1 MLTNFLT
8 DKYDLNQGQKEL
20 VELLDKFLTSDESCF
35 LLKGYAGT
43 GKTFLMKGLTDYL
56 KSIKREFRISAPTG
70 RAAKVISK
78 KTKHKAY
85 TIHKS
90 IYSSTDIVE
99 YENVKEEG
107 GETFKFFYKLRNN
120 EDPTDTIYIVDES
133 SMISDVYSE
142 GEFFRFGSGHLL
154 RDFVKF
160 TAILNQSNRKII
172 FIGDEAQLTP
182 YNCNYSPALSA
193 EFLTTNFGFKII
205 ENELTQVVRQAENSG
220 ILKNATT
227 IRKAI
232 KNNKYGQIVID
243 MQYQDTTETKLEDLK
258 EKYFSVCN
266 SPKDE
271 ETIIVAH
278 SNNTVKEYNEF
289 VRSHFF
295 HNQPLITKDD
305 KVIIVSNNYNQPI
318 EVMNGDFG
326 IIHEVSQIPYSRKV
340 PLKKKLKNETVIQ
353 KDITLTFREV
363 KLILKDEDEKEHI
376 LTCNIIENLLYSN
389 ERDLSSDETKAL
401 YVDFKI
407 RNPSLKA
414 GTTELKDALR
424 KDKYFNALRVKFG
437 YAITCH
443 KAQGGEWKNTFVN
456 YKTSMGYFNSSYFRW
471 AYTATTRAKE
481 HLYCINPP
489 KFGIL
494 GNLQPKIEIQYI
506 EREDLFTLNK
516 EVTEFEIPFS
526 LDTTKPF
533 LQNIFYAVWEVVKDK
548 GINLDKIADHSNSF
562 LQHYHFSDENN
573 RAVFHIWFT
582 KENKIST
589 VKLNTEKSVFAENV
603 NLLLQRLANKYIL
616 IIGEENYE
624 QTNNDFEFPEDKLFL
639 KEMYDKQIEKLKI
652 SSIKIISI
660 IHNKN
665 IEEYR
670 YSENGHFASIIFD
683 YKNNGQFTNTR
694 PILGK
699 KTTSNELLN
708 KIISLLKNGS

>member
-1 MLTNFLT
+1 MLINFLT
-8 DKYDLNQGQKEL
+8 DKYDLNQGQKKL

-107 GETFKFFYKLRNN
+107 GETFKFFYNLRNN

-154 RDFVKF
+154 TDLVKF

-172 FIGDEAQLTP
+172 FIGDDAQLTP

-193 EFLTTNFGFKII
+193 EFLTTNFGFSII
-205 ENELTQVVRQAENSG
+205 ENELTQVVRQADNSG

-227 IRKAI
+227 IRQAI
-232 KNNKYGQIVID
+232 KNNRFGQIVID

-289 VRSHFF
+289 VRTHFF
-295 HNQPLITKDD
+295 PNQPLITKDD

-340 PLKKKLKNETVIQ
+340 PLKKKLKNGSVIQ

-363 KLILKDEDEKEHI
+363 KLILKDEHEKEHI

-407 RNPSLKA
+407 RNPNLKA

-456 YKTSMGYFNSSYFRW
+456 YKASMGYFNSSYFRW

-489 KFGIL
+489 KFGVL
-494 GNLQPKIEIQYI
+494 GNVQPKIEIQYT

-526 LDTTKPF
+526 LDTENPF
-533 LQNIFYAVWEVVKDK
+533 LQNIFYAVWEVIKDK
-548 GINLDKIADHSNSF
+548 EINLDKIVSHPF

-573 RAVFHIWFT
+573 RVVFHINYNG
-582 KENKIST
+582 KNKISSILL
-589 VKLNTEKSVFAENV
+589 KSEKTEFAEKV
-603 NLLLQRLANKYIL
+603 NLFLQKIANKFII
-616 IIGEENYE
+616 IIGEESNVE
-624 QTNNDFEFPEDKLFL
+624 QINEFEFPTDKQFL
-639 KEMYDKQIEKLKI
+639 KEMFDKQTDLLKL

-660 IHNKN
+660 VHNNYNDEYKYSKN
-665 IEEYR
+665 GLI
-670 YSENGHFASIIFD
+670 ATIIFD
-683 YKNNGQFTNTR
+683 YKQNGRFTTKR
-694 PILGK
+694 PVPN
-699 KTTSNELLN
+699 KTTSTELLN
-708 KIISLLKNGS
+708 EIISHLHNDN

>member
-1 MLTNFLT
+1 MLINLLT
-8 DKYDLNQGQKEL
+8 DKYDLNQGQKKL

-90 IYSSTDIVE
+90 IYSRTDIVE

-107 GETFKFFYKLRNN
+107 GETFKFFYNLRKN
-120 EDPTDTIYIVDES
+120 EDSTDTIYIVDES

-142 GEFFRFGSGHLL
+142 GEFFRFGTGHLL
-154 RDFVKF
+154 TDFVKF

-227 IRKAI
+227 IRQAI

-243 MQYQDTTETKLEDLK
+243 MQYEDTKETKLEGLK
-258 EKYFSVCN
+258 EKYFCICN

-289 VRSHFF
+289 VRSYFF
-295 HNQPLITKDD
+295 PNQPLITKDD
-305 KVIIVSNNYNQPI
+305 KIIIVSNNYNQPI

-340 PLKKKLKNETVIQ
+340 TLKKSLKNGGVIQ

-376 LTCNIIENLLYSN
+376 LVCNIIENLLYSN

-407 RNPSLKA
+407 RNPNLKA

-424 KDKYFNALRVKFG
+424 EDKYFNALRVKFG

-456 YKTSMGYFNSSYFRW
+456 YKTSMGYFNSFYFRW

-489 KFGIL
+489 KFGVL
-494 GNLQPKIEIQYI
+494 GNIQPKIEIQYI

-526 LDTTKPF
+526 LDTENPF
-533 LQNIFYAVWEVVKDK
+533 LQNIFYAVWELIKDK
-548 GINLDKIADHSNSF
+548 RINLDKIVSHPF

-573 RAVFHIWFT
+573 RAVFHINYNC
-582 KENKIST
+582 KNKISSI
-589 VKLNTEKSVFAENV
+589 VLKSEKTEFAEKV
-603 NLLLQRLANKYIL
+603 NLFLQKIANKF
-616 IIGEENYE
+616 IIIVGEESDEE
-624 QTNNDFEFPEDKLFL
+624 QISEFEFTADKQFL
-639 KEMYDKQIEKLKI
+639 KEMFDKQTDLLKL
-652 SSIKIISI
+652 SRIKIISI
-660 IHNKN
+660 VHNNYNDEYTYSKN
-665 IEEYR
+665 GLI
-670 YSENGHFASIIFD
+670 ATIIFD
-683 YKNNGQFTNTR
+683 YRQNGRFTTKR
-694 PILGK
+694 PIPN

-708 KIISLLKNGS
+708 EIISLLQNDN